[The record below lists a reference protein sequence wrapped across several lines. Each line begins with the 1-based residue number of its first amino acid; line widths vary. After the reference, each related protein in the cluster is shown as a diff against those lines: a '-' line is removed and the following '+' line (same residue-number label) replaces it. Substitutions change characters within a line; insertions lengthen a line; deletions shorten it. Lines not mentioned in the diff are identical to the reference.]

1 METGLKKFKK
11 MFQLEDRDLRTY
23 SPLTLAY
30 IGDGIYELV
39 VRTVLVKRGNC
50 PVNRL
55 HKQASSL
62 VKASAQSAMMEVIE
76 PMLTEEEEGVYRRG
90 RNAHSPTMAKHA
102 TMSDYR
108 RATGFEALMGYLYL
122 KEEFE
127 RMIELIYAGLAM
139 QEEALSQNDRGG
151 KHE

>member
-1 METGLKKFKK
+1 METGLNNLKEVFHLKD
-11 MFQLEDRDLRTY
+11 MDLRTY

-30 IGDGIYELV
+30 IGDGVYELI

-62 VKASAQSAMMEVIE
+62 VKAASQSAMMEVIE
-76 PMLTEEEEGVYRRG
+76 PMLTEEEAGVYRRG

-108 RATGFEALMGYLYL
+108 RATGFEALIGYLYL
-122 KEEFE
+122 KEDFT
-127 RMIELIYAGLAM
+127 RMTELVHAGLTAQEQAM
-139 QEEALSQNDRGG
+139 KE
-151 KHE
+151 KK

>member
-1 METGLKKFKK
+1 METGLKNLKEVVGLKD
-11 MFQLEDRDLRTY
+11 MDLRTY

-30 IGDGIYELV
+30 IGDGVYELI

-62 VKASAQSAMMEVIE
+62 VKAASQSAMMEVLE
-76 PMLTEEEEGVYRRG
+76 PMLTEEEAGVYRRG

-122 KEEFE
+122 TEDFT
-127 RMIELIYAGLAM
+127 RMTELVHAGLTA
-139 QEEALSQNDRGG
+139 QEQVIKE
-151 KHE
+151 KTKK

>member
-1 METGLKKFKK
+1 MAESLSNLKELFE
-11 MFQLEDRDLRTY
+11 LEDRDLRTY

-30 IGDGIYELV
+30 IGDGVYELV
-39 VRTVLVKRGNC
+39 VRTILVKRGNC

-55 HKQASSL
+55 HKQASGL
-62 VKASAQSAMMEVIE
+62 VKAAAQSAMIEVIE
-76 PMLTEEEEGVYRRG
+76 PMLTEEELGVYKRG

-122 KEEFE
+122 KEDYL
-127 RMIELIYAGLAM
+127 RMLELIHAGIS
-139 QEEALSQNDRGG
+139 EGEN
-151 KHE
+151 HE

>member
-1 METGLKKFKK
+1 METGLKKIKE

-55 HKQASSL
+55 HKQASGL
-62 VKASAQSAMMEVIE
+62 VKASAQSAMMEILE
-76 PMLTEEEEGVYRRG
+76 PMLTEEEAGVYRRG

-127 RMIELIYAGLAM
+127 RMIELIHAGLAM
-139 QEEALSQNDRGG
+139 QEEALSGKNRGG

>member
-1 METGLKKFKK
+1 METGLKNLKEVFGLKD
-11 MFQLEDRDLRTY
+11 MDLRTY

-30 IGDGIYELV
+30 IGDGVYELI

-62 VKASAQSAMMEVIE
+62 VKAASQSAMMEVLE
-76 PMLTEEEEGVYRRG
+76 PMLTEEEAGVYRRG

-122 KEEFE
+122 KEDFT
-127 RMIELIYAGLAM
+127 RMTELVHAGLTA
-139 QEEALSQNDRGG
+139 QEQVNKE
-151 KHE
+151 KTKK

>member
-1 METGLKKFKK
+1 METGLNNLKEI
-11 MFQLEDRDLRTY
+11 FQLKDMDLRTY

-30 IGDGIYELV
+30 IGDGVYELI

-62 VKASAQSAMMEVIE
+62 VKAASQSALMEVIE
-76 PMLTEEEEGVYRRG
+76 PMLTEEEAGVYRRG

-108 RATGFEALMGYLYL
+108 RATGFEALIGYLYL
-122 KEEFE
+122 KEDFT
-127 RMIELIYAGLAM
+127 RMTELVHAGMTA
-139 QEEALSQNDRGG
+139 QEQAIKE
-151 KHE
+151 KTKK

>member
-1 METGLKKFKK
+1 METGLKNLKEI
-11 MFQLEDRDLRTY
+11 FQLKDMDLRTY

-30 IGDGIYELV
+30 IGDGVYELI

-62 VKASAQSAMMEVIE
+62 VKAASQSAMMEVIE
-76 PMLTEEEEGVYRRG
+76 PMLTEEEAGVYRRG

-108 RATGFEALMGYLYL
+108 RATGFEALIGYLYL
-122 KEEFE
+122 KEDFT
-127 RMIELIYAGLAM
+127 RMTELVHAGLTAQEQAM
-139 QEEALSQNDRGG
+139 KE
-151 KHE
+151 KTKK

>member
-1 METGLKKFKK
+1 METGLKNLKEVFGLK
-11 MFQLEDRDLRTY
+11 DTDLRTY

-30 IGDGIYELV
+30 IGDGAYELI

-62 VKASAQSAMMEVIE
+62 VKAASQSAMMEVLE
-76 PMLTEEEEGVYRRG
+76 PMLTEEEAGVYRRG

-108 RATGFEALMGYLYL
+108 RATGFEALIGYLYL
-122 KEEFE
+122 KEDFT
-127 RMIELIYAGLAM
+127 RMTELVHAGLTA
-139 QEEALSQNDRGG
+139 QEQAIKE
-151 KHE
+151 KTKK

>member
-1 METGLKKFKK
+1 METGLKNLKEV
-11 MFQLEDRDLRTY
+11 FQLKDMDLRTY

-30 IGDGIYELV
+30 IGDGVYELI

-62 VKASAQSAMMEVIE
+62 VKAAAQSAMMEVIE
-76 PMLTEEEEGVYRRG
+76 PMLTEEEVGVYRRG

-108 RATGFEALMGYLYL
+108 RATGFEALVGYLYL
-122 KEEFE
+122 KEDFT
-127 RMIELIYAGLAM
+127 RMTELVHAGLTA
-139 QEEALSQNDRGG
+139 QEQAIKE
-151 KHE
+151 KTKK

>member
-1 METGLKKFKK
+1 METGLKNLKEIFELKD
-11 MFQLEDRDLRTY
+11 MDLRTY

-30 IGDGIYELV
+30 IGDGVYELI

-62 VKASAQSAMMEVIE
+62 VKAASQSAMMEVLE
-76 PMLTEEEEGVYRRG
+76 PMLTEEEAGVYRRG

-108 RATGFEALMGYLYL
+108 RATGFEALIGYLYL
-122 KEEFE
+122 KEDFT
-127 RMIELIYAGLAM
+127 RMTELVHAGLTA
-139 QEEALSQNDRGG
+139 QEQAIKE
-151 KHE
+151 KTKK

>member
-1 METGLKKFKK
+1 METGLKNLKEVFGLK
-11 MFQLEDRDLRTY
+11 DTDLRTY

-30 IGDGIYELV
+30 IGDGVYELI

-62 VKASAQSAMMEVIE
+62 VKAASQSAMMEVLE
-76 PMLTEEEEGVYRRG
+76 PMLTEEEAGVYRRG

-108 RATGFEALMGYLYL
+108 RATGFEALIGYLYL
-122 KEEFE
+122 KEDFT
-127 RMIELIYAGLAM
+127 RMTELVHAGLTA
-139 QEEALSQNDRGG
+139 QEQAIKEKTKN
-151 KHE
+151 E

>member
-1 METGLKKFKK
+1 METGLKNLKEVFGLKD
-11 MFQLEDRDLRTY
+11 MDLRTY

-30 IGDGIYELV
+30 IGDGVYELI

-62 VKASAQSAMMEVIE
+62 VKAASQSAMMEVIE
-76 PMLTEEEEGVYRRG
+76 PMLTEEEAGVYRRG

-108 RATGFEALMGYLYL
+108 RATGFEALIGYLYL
-122 KEEFE
+122 KEDFT
-127 RMIELIYAGLAM
+127 RMTELVHAGLTA
-139 QEEALSQNDRGG
+139 QEQAIKE
-151 KHE
+151 KTKK

>member
-1 METGLKKFKK
+1 METGLKNLKEVFGLK
-11 MFQLEDRDLRTY
+11 DTDLRTY

-30 IGDGIYELV
+30 IGDGVYELI

-62 VKASAQSAMMEVIE
+62 VKAASQSAMMEVLE
-76 PMLTEEEEGVYRRG
+76 PMLTEEEAGVYRRG

-108 RATGFEALMGYLYL
+108 RATGFEALIGYLYL
-122 KEEFE
+122 KEDFT
-127 RMIELIYAGLAM
+127 RMTELVHAGLTA
-139 QEEALSQNDRGG
+139 QEQAIKE
-151 KHE
+151 KTKK

>member
-1 METGLKKFKK
+1 METGLKKLKEVFGLK
-11 MFQLEDRDLRTY
+11 DTDLRTY

-30 IGDGIYELV
+30 IGDGVYELI

-62 VKASAQSAMMEVIE
+62 VKAASQSAMMEVLE
-76 PMLTEEEEGVYRRG
+76 PMLTEEEAGVYRRG

-108 RATGFEALMGYLYL
+108 RATGFEALIGYLYL
-122 KEEFE
+122 KEDFT
-127 RMIELIYAGLAM
+127 RMTELVHAGLTA
-139 QEEALSQNDRGG
+139 QEQAIKE
-151 KHE
+151 KTKK

>member
-1 METGLKKFKK
+1 METGLKNLKEVFGLKD
-11 MFQLEDRDLRTY
+11 MNLRTY

-30 IGDGIYELV
+30 IGDGVYELI

-62 VKASAQSAMMEVIE
+62 VKAASQSAMMEVLE
-76 PMLTEEEEGVYRRG
+76 SMLTEEEAGVYRRG

-108 RATGFEALMGYLYL
+108 RATGFEALIGYLYL
-122 KEEFE
+122 KEDFT
-127 RMIELIYAGLAM
+127 RMTELVHAGLTA
-139 QEEALSQNDRGG
+139 QELAIKEKR
-151 KHE
+151 KK